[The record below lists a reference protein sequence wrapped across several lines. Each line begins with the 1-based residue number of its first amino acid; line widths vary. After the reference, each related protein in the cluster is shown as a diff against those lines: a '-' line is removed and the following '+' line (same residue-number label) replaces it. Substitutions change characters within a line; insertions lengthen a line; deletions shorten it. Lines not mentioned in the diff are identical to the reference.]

1 MGVVLPDEL
10 VWVLDLIGIDWPN
23 VDEDDYREM
32 ANAVREFASEI
43 DDHRADLAQAVEQ
56 MAGENAGLAVEAFQA
71 HWGKVNGTHIHQL
84 AEGCRLVGTVLDG
97 VAVLITGAKI
107 AAIVQ
112 LGILAAEVIAAQAA
126 APFTFG
132 LSEAGAVGAT
142 QVTRVV
148 VKRLLK
154 EAEEQ
159 IIDQLMSVATG
170 PIVSALESMAGNLV
184 LQLGEQALG
193 IGNGVDLGEVGKA
206 GEKGLKDGV
215 DGSLGQL
222 GINHG
227 AEAKA

>member
-1 MGVVLPDEL
+1 M
-10 VWVLDLIGIDWPN
+10 
-23 VDEDDYREM
+23 
-32 ANAVREFASEI
+32 
-43 DDHRADLAQAVEQ
+43 
-56 MAGENAGLAVEAFQA
+56 
-71 HWGKVNGTHIHQL
+71 
-84 AEGCRLVGTVLDG
+84 GTVLDG